1 MKNYTEVLA
10 VEAGF
15 VGLLLFYEVFVPVP
29 PKAVLKYAVLL
40 FKGVVLGMLSL
51 LLQPLIQMK
60 APRYVLL
67 LLTGGL
73 ILYVGLLI
81 GQVITQF
88 PFTDRTGTPGT
99 VRGTPWYQDAAFALL
114 TALIS
119 FDIGYLMQH
128 AFSLPEWSTDVLA
141 IAGGCLGYYA
151 SDQQIGCCPWCGR
164 EVGALWP
171 SCRHCGQPYFN
182 SDGKLQRGKG

>member
-51 LLQPLIQMK
+51 LLPPLIQMK
-60 APRYVLL
+60 PPRYVLL

-73 ILYVGLLI
+73 ILYAGLLI

-88 PFTDRTGTPGT
+88 PFTERTGPPGT
-99 VRGTPWYQDAAFALL
+99 V
-114 TALIS
+114 
-119 FDIGYLMQH
+119 
-128 AFSLPEWSTDVLA
+128 
-141 IAGGCLGYYA
+141 
-151 SDQQIGCCPWCGR
+151 
-164 EVGALWP
+164 
-171 SCRHCGQPYFN
+171 
-182 SDGKLQRGKG
+182 